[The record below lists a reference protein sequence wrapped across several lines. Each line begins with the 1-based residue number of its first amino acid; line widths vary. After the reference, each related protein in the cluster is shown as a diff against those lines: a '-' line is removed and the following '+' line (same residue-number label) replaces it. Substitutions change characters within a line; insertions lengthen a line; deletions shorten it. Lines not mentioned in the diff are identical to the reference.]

1 MVVRTGLKTKG
12 DGIKWDCCSDIE
24 SCPTCQYFPFAPY
37 AVPKADPVGLKA
49 CIFDNTADRLPP
61 AAPGQPATNPN
72 DWKGVSTGHLSTG
85 TTGIKFRA
93 TRGNGWGG
101 DIGVDNVL
109 IRCGA

>member
-1 MVVRTGLKTKG
+1 MFGPNMGSLALL
-12 DGIKWDCCSDIE
+12 SD
-24 SCPTCQYFPFAPY
+24 
-37 AVPKADPVGLKA
+37 
-49 CIFDNTADRLPP
+49 P
-61 AAPGQPATNPN
+61 AGATLWSQSGQPATNPN

>member
-1 MVVRTGLKTKG
+1 MRTGLKTKG

-61 AAPGQPATNPN
+61 AAPGQPATNPFFY
-72 DWKGVSTGHLSTG
+72 LSSQEL
-85 TTGIKFRA
+85 A
-93 TRGNGWGG
+93 TAWQARGN
-101 DIGVDNVL
+101 
-109 IRCGA
+109 RAET